1 MPTLRPSCWRSRV
14 GASDRPGSSGVHFRR
29 RHRYGAGVTARADDE
44 FDPLAPVDEV
54 PHARLGDLRRE
65 CPISRTPSGPWYLAR
80 HADIVTAS
88 RDVER
93 IESAFLAPDGS
104 DIDTQFLPFIS
115 EPEHGRVR
123 RVINAAIATHR
134 LNRIDAP
141 LRSLCERLLDPLLE
155 AGVADVGE
163 DYIAPIPA
171 AGIGYLLGLPDDH
184 QPRFIEWAHGLFGGS
199 VLGDADSARRSRV
212 AMREISAY
220 LDHEIAS
227 RMAAADPPDDFI
239 TRLVNTEVAGTRLS
253 PIACRTQLI
262 FLLVAGTETTRNLL
276 ANAILRLAGDT
287 ALFDRLQSTPDDVV
301 PFIEESLRMDPPLT
315 FLLRQCKA
323 PVTIGDVDFDEGT
336 NVAFGLA
343 AANRDEAIFDDP
355 DQFDMDRSNIR
366 GHLAFGDGPHICPGA
381 ALARLEA
388 RIAIEVLLQR
398 AASLQL
404 DPSFRFQKTPVPFTN
419 GPVSVPVRLTS
430 NR

>member
-1 MPTLRPSCWRSRV
+1 VTSR
-14 GASDRPGSSGVHFRR
+14 AE
-29 RHRYGAGVTARADDE
+29 E

-54 PHARLGDLRRE
+54 PHERLGHLRRE

-80 HADIVTAS
+80 HADVVTAS

-104 DIDTQFLPFIS
+104 DTDTQFLPFIS
-115 EPEHGRVR
+115 EPDHGRVR

-134 LNRIDAP
+134 LSRIEP
-141 LRSLCERLLDPLLE
+141 SLRALCDRLLDPLFA
-155 AGVADVGE
+155 AGAGDVGE
-163 DYIAPIPA
+163 AYIAPIPA

-199 VLGDADSARRSRV
+199 VLGDVDSARRSRV
-212 AMREISAY
+212 AMKEISAY

-227 RMAAADPPDDFI
+227 RMESSDPPDDFI
-239 TRLVNTEVAGTRLS
+239 TRLVNTEVAGVRLS

-276 ANAILRLAGDT
+276 ANAILRMATDPH
-287 ALFDRLQSTPDDVV
+287 LFERLRSNPDDVV

-323 PVTIGDVDFDEGT
+323 DVSIGGIDFGEGAHL
-336 NVAFGLA
+336 AFGLA

-355 DQFDMDRSNIR
+355 DHFDIDRPNVR

-388 RIAIEVLLQR
+388 RVAIETLLHR
-398 AASLQL
+398 AESIALA
-404 DPSFRFQKTPVPFTN
+404 PSFRYQKTPVPFTN
-419 GPVSVPVRLTS
+419 GPVSVPVVLS
-430 NR
+430 GGD